1 MHFEGEFKVP
11 GKPADVIRRFADVP
25 RMAGCMPGAVLE
37 PQAEDGSWPGGM
49 VVAFGP
55 KKIKFKGKASVDF
68 DFDALT
74 GSVHGRGTADMRAA
88 RIGVKV
94 SFALRD
100 DPDAATETTIVKIVS
115 DAELGGVL
123 ADFARTGGIA
133 VANVIMADFAKR
145 AAAEFA
151 KDVPVAEPAG
161 DAPATAAQDAA
172 SPAGSSAGPAAGSAT
187 EAPAGATATP
197 AGTVPDSRAG
207 TATDSRAGTA
217 TEPAARTDGSAATS
231 PAVGTAAP
239 APVQPVAARPAASPT
254 SPLPEPAAP
263 LQAGN
268 LLWIVIKAYLARI
281 GRIFGLGGR

>member
-55 KKIKFKGKASVDF
+55 KKIKFKGKATVDF

-74 GSVHGRGTADMRAA
+74 GAVHGRGAADMRAA

-100 DPDAATETTIVKIVS
+100 DPDAASATTIVKIVS

-145 AAAEFA
+145 AADEFA
-151 KDVPVAEPAG
+151 KDDVPEP
-161 DAPATAAQDAA
+161 
-172 SPAGSSAGPAAGSAT
+172 
-187 EAPAGATATP
+187 
-197 AGTVPDSRAG
+197 
-207 TATDSRAGTA
+207 
-217 TEPAARTDGSAATS
+217 EPE
-231 PAVGTAAP
+231 PVVVAAP
-239 APVQPVAARPAASPT
+239 AEPVAAAVAVAVEPQAAPPRSPPPQPAPVAQ
-254 SPLPEPAAP
+254 PAAP
-263 LQAGN
+263 IQASG
-268 LLWIVIKAYLARI
+268 LIWVVIKAYLARI
-281 GRIFGLGGR
+281 GRMFGIGRN

>member
-68 DFDALT
+68 DFDALA

-100 DPDAATETTIVKIVS
+100 DPEAATDTTIVKIVS

-123 ADFARTGGIA
+123 ADFARTGGVA

-151 KDVPVAEPAG
+151 KDEVPAPAAPAAEPPAEPAPAAAAAPPVAEAV
-161 DAPATAAQDAA
+161 APAT
-172 SPAGSSAGPAAGSAT
+172 T
-187 EAPAGATATP
+187 TP
-197 AGTVPDSRAG
+197 A
-207 TATDSRAGTA
+207 
-217 TEPAARTDGSAATS
+217 
-231 PAVGTAAP
+231 AAP
-239 APVQPVAARPAASPT
+239 APTVAPVAAPAAPAPPSVAPRPAPIQ
-254 SPLPEPAAP
+254 EPAAP

-268 LLWIVIKAYLARI
+268 LLWIVIKAYLARF
-281 GRIFGLGGR
+281 GRLFGFGSR